1 MNVYGFHGQTAFLS
15 NSIREGFGGFGRIGL
30 ANNSISSVAFHDFK
44 PFVCFVDSYSH
55 FSVYKAKK

>member
-30 ANNSISSVAFHDFK
+30 ANNSISCVGFHDFK
-44 PFVCFVDSYSH
+44 AILGFVDSYSH